1 MPKELSLDY
10 LIVVGRLEPPA
21 PTEVS
26 RALAVARLGAFEYT
40 AAARPDGAPST
51 GGRVRLGTYAATVP
65 EIQGTARLLVARY
78 DEAVTAGMG
87 EAAFAQLALG
97 LEAAAVRTL
106 REGALALD
114 LRFSAPEERG
124 RMALGWATRVVRV
137 LVDLSLGV
145 CIDPAAQ
152 RALAQGGLA
161 RLSADDPL
169 AHVAFHDEAW
179 DPESR
184 WLHTHGLQKLGR
196 PELELVAV
204 PISLQP
210 EAEALL
216 REVAGSLA
224 GGAHLAAGGEIDLD
238 DQGALVAVASVPDAD
253 HQAPYGRLVLADAPL
268 PGEDQG
274 LRATRLLGAMALASS
289 ARRAASGDLS
299 GAFDDVE
306 RVLAADTE
314 DGAALLAKTELL
326 LRSGAIAEALDLGE
340 LMELRA
346 PMDYRGPL
354 VVGRALAALGRYREA
369 LHTLT
374 RALDL
379 EPEAIDVY
387 AARAGVYER
396 LGERPLA
403 ATDRTHAAYLARAGR

>member
-1 MPKELSLDY
+1 MPKELSLEY
-10 LIVVGRLEPPA
+10 LIVVGRFEPPA
-21 PTEVS
+21 ATEVN
-26 RALAVARLGAFEYT
+26 RALAAASLGVFEYT
-40 AAARPDGAPST
+40 PAARPDGAPST

-65 EIQGTARLLVARY
+65 EIQGTARLLAARY

-87 EAAFAQLALG
+87 DAAFAQLALG
-97 LEAAAVRTL
+97 LGAAEVRTL
-106 REGALALD
+106 REGAIALD
-114 LRFSAPEERG
+114 LRVSAAEERG
-124 RMALGWATRVVRV
+124 QAALAWATRVVRV

-152 RALAQGGLA
+152 RALAQAELA
-161 RLSADDPL
+161 RLNADDSL
-169 AHVAFHDEAW
+169 AHIAFHDEAW

-216 REVAGSLA
+216 REVARSLA
-224 GGAHLAAGGEIDLD
+224 GGARLAAGGEIDLA

-253 HQAPYGRLVLADAPL
+253 HLAPYGRLVLADAPL

-274 LRATRLLGAMALASS
+274 LRATRLLGGMALASS
-289 ARRAASGDLS
+289 ARKAASGDLS

-306 RVLAADTE
+306 RVLAADSE
-314 DGAALLAKTELL
+314 DGAALLAKADLL
-326 LRSGAIAEALDLGE
+326 LHAGEVAEALDLGE
-340 LMELRA
+340 FMELRA

-354 VVGRALAALGRYREA
+354 VVGRALAALNRYREA
-369 LHTLT
+369 LHALT
-374 RALDL
+374 QAVEL
-379 EPEAIDVY
+379 EPEAIEVY
-387 AARAGVYER
+387 SVRAGVYER
-396 LGERPLA
+396 LGEGPLA
-403 ATDRTHAAYLARAGR
+403 ATDRARAAYLARAAQ